1 MNRSTRNYLNRI
13 KKRKQVRRKV
23 IPIVFLLCLFVSSG
37 VFWWLRNE
45 GMALESDLVMT
56 DKTIPESLQNESDE
70 SLKGDDDDQKLISKS
85 NENDENVGT
94 LVLNEDGNDANVQ
107 ASETDIDKNDRD
119 VRKNE
124 KNEDLTGGQE
134 NDGNVTD
141 YSDDMDL
148 KKPEEDLEEQNL
160 TDETEQNLADE
171 EEQNL
176 TDEDE
181 MIQKEADEDGA
192 GTYEALSPSGIKVL
206 VTVNE
211 NTFNEKVTLAVKD
224 LPSNDAL
231 NAAWEGAD
239 ANAADKVVLDA
250 VAVDISFLDSLGN
263 EVEPN
268 EEGKVEVRMI
278 LPETKKLTGDEL
290 VLYHQLQ
297 DGSVEHVNDATVYGG
312 EVAFRAES
320 FSVYVVTALG
330 NRDAN
335 HIHEVLKEYE
345 YLCNAPMNADHTY
358 YYNHP
363 EGPYILRV
371 GDPLEI
377 YTDLGDANGYKFW
390 LENESPVGV
399 LKRENG
405 GDFNVYHE
413 EYGGNR
419 VHARYTAA
427 REGSCTIV
435 LHRDNDWIERF
446 YVKVLPETRQEFD
459 HSDIEVTDGGYYR
472 IVKLEA
478 GEDGELIRTIYTY
491 DSFVQDVNS
500 SKVWGENGICL
511 ATYLTDDYYRQ
522 TGTST
527 QDELT
532 SKWRK
537 GHTKEDPQNS
547 IIKYDANQ
555 VDHVVFDV
563 NLKCTLRDILVE
575 REVNGVIVQSS
586 RTFKDQV
593 PDSDP
598 IKTILRTNVIFQME
612 SQDVV
617 DALNKCPAHNGL
629 DFTVRSSEVV
639 ISLKVKKTLR
649 GGTLHENM
657 FEFVLTDESG
667 QEIQRVKNDAQGN
680 IGFDPF
686 SFTRVGTYTY
696 YMKEVPPEDADAYSY
711 EQNAIKIVVEVRED
725 SNGDY
730 VAYYASPSSLGDYEF
745 VNSTIYRLPETG
757 GMGNWW
763 FTLGGGALIAISALL
778 MARKKR
784 KTGG

>member
-1 MNRSTRNYLNRI
+1 MNISTRNYLNRI

-56 DKTIPESLQNESDE
+56 DKTIPESLQNKSDE
-70 SLKGDDDDQKLISKS
+70 SLEDDDDNQKLISKS

-94 LVLNEDGNDANVQ
+94 LTLNEDGNDVNVQ
-107 ASETDIDKNDRD
+107 VPETDNEKNDGD

-335 HIHEVLKEYE
+335 HVHEVLEHYE
-345 YLCNAPMNADHTY
+345 YLCDAPMDSDHAY
-358 YYNHP
+358 YYNDP
-363 EGPYILRV
+363 KGPYILRV
-371 GDPLEI
+371 GDPIEI
-377 YTDLGDANGYKFW
+377 FTDLGDSSRYQFW
-390 LENESPVGV
+390 LEDLSTPDM
-399 LKRENG
+399 LTRMNG
-405 GDFNVYHE
+405 GDFEKQHDE
-413 EYGGNR
+413 FGGATK
-419 VHARYTAA
+419 VHAKYTAA
-427 REGSCTIV
+427 KAGTCRIV
-435 LHRDNDWIERF
+435 LHDKWANNAGVESF
-446 YVKVLPETRQEFD
+446 YIKVMETNYQEFD
-459 HSDIEVTDGGYYR
+459 HSDIEITDGGYYQL
-472 IVKLEA
+472 IYFVIE
-478 GEDGELIRTIYTY
+478 GDGVLTKKVFNY
-491 DSFVQDVNS
+491 DSKVDKVNS
-500 SKVWGENGICL
+500 SEVWGKNGQGIL
-511 ATYLTDDYYRQ
+511 GTYHSDDYCRLR
-522 TGTST
+522 GTSSS
-527 QDELT
+527 QYELT
-532 SKWRK
+532 SKWRE
-537 GHTKEDPQNS
+537 GHTDENPKPS
-547 IIKYDANQ
+547 LIKYDANQ

-563 NLKCTLRDILVE
+563 NLECTLREVLVE
-575 REVNGVIVQSS
+575 RKVDGNIVESQRIDGS
-586 RTFKDQV
+586 QY
-593 PDSDP
+593 SDNDVE
-598 IKTILRTNVIFQME
+598 KTIIRENIIFRME
-612 SQDVV
+612 QQDVV

-629 DFTVRSSEVV
+629 DFTVRSSD
-639 ISLKVKKTLR
+639 VKT
-649 GGTLHENM
+649 
-657 FEFVLTDESG
+657 F
-667 QEIQRVKNDAQGN
+667 
-680 IGFDPF
+680 
-686 SFTRVGTYTY
+686 
-696 YMKEVPPEDADAYSY
+696 
-711 EQNAIKIVVEVRED
+711 
-725 SNGDY
+725 
-730 VAYYASPSSLGDYEF
+730 
-745 VNSTIYRLPETG
+745 YRLPETG
-757 GMGNWW
+757 GRGIYWYYA
-763 FTLGGGALIAISALL
+763 LGGGMILAAVLL
-778 MARKKR
+778 LAKR
-784 KTGG
+784 KRRPNV